1 MTHATHSACPA
12 TESMTFPTL
21 LRRGAAAGAAGGFCA
36 ALMQWLVTEPVI
48 RRALVIE
55 DARAAVHHEH
65 EVPLVSRTAQFWAGG
80 VTSIVVGVIFGV
92 VFTVVFA
99 RLRDRIPGT
108 TDLARALVLAV
119 TGFGVLTLLP
129 ALHIPANPP
138 GVGDHD
144 TVDQR
149 TLIYLLTLIVG
160 VLGIGAVLAVDRGLR
175 VRVTDPVRQ
184 ALDIAV
190 AVSWFAGAL
199 VLLPSSPD
207 TVPADVPAG
216 LLWDFRMASLAQ
228 LAIMWLV
235 VGVVFG
241 LLVSTRTRRPQR
253 LLQPTS

>member
-1 MTHATHSACPA
+1 
-12 TESMTFPTL
+12 MTFPAL
-21 LRRGAAAGAAGGFCA
+21 LKRGAAAGAAGGFSA

-55 DARAAVHHEH
+55 EARATMHHEH

-99 RLRDRIPGT
+99 RLRARIPGT

-119 TGFGVLTLLP
+119 TGFGVLTVLP

-138 GVGDHD
+138 GVGEHD
-144 TVDQR
+144 TVNER

-160 VLGIGAVLAVDRGLR
+160 VLGVGVVLAVDRRLR
-175 VRVTDPVRQ
+175 HGVTDPVRQ
-184 ALDIAV
+184 ALDVAV
-190 AVSWFAGAL
+190 AVFWVGGAL
-199 VLLPSSPD
+199 VLLPDSPD
-207 TVPADVPAG
+207 TVPGDVPAG
-216 LLWDFRMASLAQ
+216 LLWDFRLASLAQ
-228 LAIMWLV
+228 LAMMWLV

-241 LLVSTRTRRPQR
+241 LLISTRARRHQR
-253 LLQPTS
+253 DLQPAT